1 MGKYVDA
8 FVIPVPKRKLDEYRK
23 LARKA
28 GKIWKEHGA
37 LSYTE
42 CVADDVAKGKL
53 TSYPR
58 SVQLK
63 RGEVVIVAWT
73 VYKSRAHRDRVNAKA
88 MSDPRLAGYNA
99 NNMPFDPTRFFWG
112 GFRSIVD
119 M

>member
-42 CVADDVAKGKL
+42 
-53 TSYPR
+53 
-58 SVQLK
+58 
-63 RGEVVIVAWT
+63 
-73 VYKSRAHRDRVNAKA
+73 
-88 MSDPRLAGYNA
+88 
-99 NNMPFDPTRFFWG
+99 
-112 GFRSIVD
+112 
-119 M
+119 